1 MLHALREYGAK
12 LGGEPGFK
20 SREVRWCIQL
30 SEEGELLNIVPLGDG
45 KSGAMLERCADMHA
59 MNAGG
64 KAHFLVESAQT
75 IALHFKSE
83 EEPAKIVAGTDRHR
97 YFANMM
103 AQAAKQ
109 VPLLTPPTKLLADPT
124 ALDEIRLL
132 MVDKRVKPADW
143 VTWQVGANDPRGDV
157 QVQQWWRDWR
167 QGDLGGNATKV
178 DAAAAV
184 VPGMICLL
192 TGNQR
197 PPAATHSKITG
208 LSGVGGLS
216 MGDVMVG
223 FDKAAFQSYGLE
235 KSNNAA
241 MAEEAAQQYVDG
253 LNHLIRQQKEATSKN
268 PSRRTNA
275 MMVYW
280 FKEHIPPEDDPLSM
294 LYGMETEEQQTVSA
308 LTQARKL
315 LQSIR
320 SGERSTLGDNHYY
333 AMTLS
338 GASGRVMVRD
348 WMDGQFVQLVANV
361 EAWFAD
367 LTIVHRD
374 GGDRLAPDPKFL
386 AVGGALVRELKDLP
400 PATTSVLWRA
410 AIAQLPIPQPLM
422 AQALD
427 RFRAALVKDETF
439 SHARMGLIK
448 AFFVRKSPGK
458 GHMKP
463 YLNPDHPDP
472 AYHCGRLLAVLA
484 KLQHAALGD
493 VGAGVVQRFY
503 AAAST
508 APGLTLGRLVGNSR
522 NHLGKLDG
530 GLTYWYEQQ
539 IADVMGKLGDKFPR
553 TLDLEGQGLF
563 ALGYYQQLAALRTSK
578 KDTKN
583 SNQNGEPE

>member
-109 VPLLTPPTKLLADPT
+109 VPLLTHPTKLLADP
-124 ALDEIRLL
+124 AASEQIRQM

-143 VTWQVGANDPRGDV
+143 VTWQVGAHDPRGDV

-223 FDKAAFQSYGLE
+223 FDKVAFQSYGLE

-241 MAEEAAQQYVDG
+241 MGEEAAQQYVDG
-253 LNHLIRQQKEATSKN
+253 LNHLIRQQKEANGKN

-280 FKEHIPPEDDPLSM
+280 FKEHIPAEDDPMSM
-294 LYGMETEEQQTVSA
+294 LYGMETDEQQTVSA

-315 LQSIR
+315 LQAIR
-320 SGERSTLGDNHYY
+320 SGERSSLGDNHYY

-348 WMDGQFVQLVANV
+348 WMDGQFSELVANV

-367 LTIVHRD
+367 LSIVHRE
-374 GGDRLAPDPKFL
+374 GGGRLASDPKFL

-539 IADVMGKLGDKFPR
+539 IADVMGRLGDKFPR

-563 ALGYYQQLAALRTSK
+563 ALGYYQQLAVLRTSK